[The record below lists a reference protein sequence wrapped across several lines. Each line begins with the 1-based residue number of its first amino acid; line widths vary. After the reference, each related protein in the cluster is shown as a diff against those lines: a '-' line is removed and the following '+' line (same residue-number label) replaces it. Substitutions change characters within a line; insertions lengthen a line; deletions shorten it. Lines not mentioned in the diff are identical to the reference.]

1 MRAQRKSTT
10 ETANP
15 IIDARGV
22 SQEYRLPRTQL
33 FAARPTLNALIDVD
47 FHAMPGEA
55 VGLVGESG
63 SGKST
68 LTRVLVGQ
76 ERPKAGTMHFH
87 GQDMGQADR
96 ERRHSFRRSVQM
108 VLQNPSGSFDPR
120 MQVGA
125 SLIQPLRSFQ
135 IEGDHKRRMH
145 EVLDQ
150 VGMRADI
157 VTKYPHE
164 FSGGQ
169 LQRIA
174 IARALMPGP
183 QVLVADEPVSALDVS
198 IQAQV
203 LNLLKDLVADLGLT
217 LVLIAHD
224 LSVVAYTT
232 NRVSVMAG
240 GRIVETGSPL
250 DLFRNPQ
257 AEATQELVDAVLTVE
272 GGLADKALSERPS
285 ARKSPTANPDP
296 ARTGV

>member
-1 MRAQRKSTT
+1 MSSQPTAQVPNGVS
-10 ETANP
+10 P

-22 SQEYRLPRTQL
+22 CQQYRLPRTRL
-33 FAARPTLNALIDVD
+33 LKPRPVLEALIDVD

-68 LTRVLVGQ
+68 LTRLLVGQ
-76 ERPKAGTMHFH
+76 ERPTSGTMHFR
-87 GQDMGQADR
+87 GQDVWQADR
-96 ERRHSFRRSVQM
+96 EGRRAFRRAVQV
-108 VLQNPSGSFDPR
+108 VLQNPRGSLDPR

-125 SLIQPLRSFQ
+125 SLIQPLRSLQ
-135 IEGDHKRRMH
+135 VEVDYEHRMR
-145 EVLDQ
+145 EVLEQ
-150 VGMRADI
+150 VGMRPDVAK
-157 VTKYPHE
+157 KYPHE

-183 QVLVADEPVSALDVS
+183 QVLLADEPVSALDVS

-232 NRVSVMAG
+232 SRVSVISA
-240 GRIVETGSPL
+240 GRIVETGSPV
-250 DLFRNPQ
+250 DLFGNPQ
-257 AEATQELVDAVLTVE
+257 AEATKELVDAVLTVE
-272 GGLADKALSERPS
+272 EGLAGKAL
-285 ARKSPTANPDP
+285 A
-296 ARTGV
+296 